1 MSNPIRVAIADDSI
15 VVRQLLTEV
24 LSEDP
29 ELSVLHVAQHG
40 EELLALLSREM
51 PDVVIVDVVMP
62 VMDGME
68 TLLAIRDRFPTLP
81 VVMYVTRSELAEGT
95 VEWLRA
101 RGASDAVPKPP
112 RVGHVEHAM
121 ADVRRSLIPCLKN
134 WGRNELRGEATCLLT
149 MPMHS

>member
-1 MSNPIRVAIADDSI
+1 MSNPIRVAIADDSV

-29 ELSVLHVAQHG
+29 DLTVLHVAQHG
-40 EELLALLSREM
+40 EELLTLLGRET
-51 PDVVIVDVVMP
+51 PDVVVVDVVMP

-95 VEWLRA
+95 VEWMRS
-101 RGASDAVPKPP
+101 RGASDAVP
-112 RVGHVEHAM
+112 
-121 ADVRRSLIPCLKN
+121 
-134 WGRNELRGEATCLLT
+134 
-149 MPMHS
+149 